1 MAIQDFS
8 DPLESTQV
16 PADKVDSTVTTIL
29 SSLGTD
35 IKAFQQ
41 ASAMYNSD
49 FFRNESQEFKASLCN
64 ALKAHFKNYQNSF
77 WNKLA
82 TS

>member
-8 DPLESTQV
+8 DPPENTQV
-16 PADKVDSTVTTIL
+16 PPDKIDSTVTTII
-29 SSLGTD
+29 SSLETD
-35 IKAFQQ
+35 SKAFQQ

-49 FFRNESQEFKASLCN
+49 FLKDESVEFKAALCN
-64 ALKAHFKNYQNSF
+64 ALKAHFKPFQNSY